1 MPLTSLER
9 FNLAVAGA
17 GFFIVFSVSC
27 VIFSAFLVVVVTVA
41 LLAVFSVL
49 YGPSSWHSQD
59 FLQEQD
65 CPLISFEYS
74 SVSMSTISPLGLS
87 FSRVSFSLV
96 PLSPPPLSPEL
107 SGDPSDSHSS
117 KAFFLQLP
125 VPVSGG
131 YNFSGNISKTH
142 SSVISGHLIS
152 VSIKSGGA
160 GTVTTLS
167 PFLTT
172 IHTIFRCGSGK
183 KYGYF
188 SMS

>member
-41 LLAVFSVL
+41 LLAVFCVL

-117 KAFFLQLP
+117 KAFFLQP
-125 VPVSGG
+125 SRGPWPGG

-172 IHTIFRCGSGK
+172 IHTIFRCGHLIS
-183 KYGYF
+183 
-188 SMS
+188 

>member
-9 FNLAVAGA
+9 FFLAVAGA
-17 GFFIVFSVSC
+17 GFFIVFSVFC

-65 CPLISFEYS
+65 CPLISSENS
-74 SVSMSTISPLGLS
+74 SVSMFISPLGLLW
-87 FSRVSFSLV
+87 FSRVSCSWV

-107 SGDPSDSHSS
+107 SGRSFDPSDSHSPNS
-117 KAFFLQLP
+117 SLLQKP
-125 VPVSGG
+125 GG

-142 SSVISGHLIS
+142 SSVMSGHLIS

>member
-17 GFFIVFSVSC
+17 GFFIVFSVFC
-27 VIFSAFLVVVVTVA
+27 VVFSAFLVVVVTVA

-49 YGPSSWHSQD
+49 YGPSTWHSQD

-65 CPLISFEYS
+65 CPLISSENS
-74 SVSMSTISPLGLS
+74 SVSMSISPLGLS

-96 PLSPPPLSPEL
+96 PLSPPELWVPLSPPPL
-107 SGDPSDSHSS
+107 FDPSDSHSS

-125 VPVSGG
+125 GPVSGG

-142 SSVISGHLIS
+142 SSVISAHLIS

-172 IHTIFRCGSGK
+172 IHTIFRCGHLIS
-183 KYGYF
+183 
-188 SMS
+188 

>member
-9 FNLAVAGA
+9 FNLAAAAA
-17 GFFIVFSVSC
+17 GFFIVFSVFC
-27 VIFSAFLVVVVTVA
+27 VVFSAFLVVVVTVA

-49 YGPSSWHSQD
+49 YGPSTWHSQD

-65 CPLISFEYS
+65 CPLISSENS
-74 SVSMSTISPLGLS
+74 SVSMSISPLGLS
-87 FSRVSFSLV
+87 FSRVSFSWV

-172 IHTIFRCGSGK
+172 IHTIFRCGHLIS
-183 KYGYF
+183 
-188 SMS
+188 